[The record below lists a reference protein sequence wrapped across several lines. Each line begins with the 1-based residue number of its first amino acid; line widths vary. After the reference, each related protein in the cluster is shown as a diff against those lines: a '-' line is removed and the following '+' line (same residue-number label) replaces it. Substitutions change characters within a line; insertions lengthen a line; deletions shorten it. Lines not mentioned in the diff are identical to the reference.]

1 MEHEDEGGGGAGG
14 FEVVLGLD
22 HGRDADG
29 ASTEDLGDLGDDAG
43 AVVDG
48 EAEVVAGDGVFD
60 GLRLSVEAVGDEA
73 AVAGAVD
80 EDGSGFTEVADDG
93 TASGVLTGAA
103 TVEEG
108 FADGVAID
116 ENGIEGAG
124 NGGEDVG
131 EGDEGGLGADFDAA
145 IGVGANDGEEFD
157 GVAEAFGEGEIG
169 EGDFLDAFDM
179 NEVLGNPEAVG
190 EGGEDDGFVG
200 GVPTGDVE
208 GGIGFGEAF
217 VLGFLEGIL
226 VAEAGLGHAG
236 EDVVAGAVD
245 DAVDGDD
252 VIADEAFL
260 EDLNDGDATGD
271 GGFEVDG
278 HAAFLGEGEE
288 FLAAFGEQGFVAG
301 DDDFFGAES
310 GADEFVSLG
319 GATDEFND
327 DLDVGIGDEVAPVG
341 GEAFGGD
348 VDVAGAGEIAD
359 SDFFDLDISP
369 GALGDEGAVAVEVF
383 VDARSDV
390 AETGETD
397 LDDTR
402 GGGEGHE

>member
-1 MEHEDEGGGGAGG
+1 M
-14 FEVVLGLD
+14 
-22 HGRDADG
+22 
-29 ASTEDLGDLGDDAG
+29 
-43 AVVDG
+43 
-48 EAEVVAGDGVFD
+48 
-60 GLRLSVEAVGDEA
+60 
-73 AVAGAVD
+73 
-80 EDGSGFTEVADDG
+80 
-93 TASGVLTGAA
+93 
-103 TVEEG
+103 
-108 FADGVAID
+108 
-116 ENGIEGAG
+116 
-124 NGGEDVG
+124 
-131 EGDEGGLGADFDAA
+131 
-145 IGVGANDGEEFD
+145 
-157 GVAEAFGEGEIG
+157 
-169 EGDFLDAFDM
+169 DAFDM

-190 EGGEDDGFVG
+190 EGGEDDGLVG
-200 GVPTGDVE
+200 GIPTGNVE
-208 GGIGFGEAF
+208 GRIGFGEAF

-260 EDLNDGDATGD
+260 EDLNDGDAPGD
-271 GGFEVDG
+271 SGFEVDG

-341 GEAFGGD
+341 GEEVGGD

-383 VDARSDV
+383 VDSSSDV

>member
-1 MEHEDEGGGGAGG
+1 
-14 FEVVLGLD
+14 
-22 HGRDADG
+22 
-29 ASTEDLGDLGDDAG
+29 
-43 AVVDG
+43 
-48 EAEVVAGDGVFD
+48 
-60 GLRLSVEAVGDEA
+60 
-73 AVAGAVD
+73 
-80 EDGSGFTEVADDG
+80 
-93 TASGVLTGAA
+93 
-103 TVEEG
+103 
-108 FADGVAID
+108 
-116 ENGIEGAG
+116 
-124 NGGEDVG
+124 
-131 EGDEGGLGADFDAA
+131 
-145 IGVGANDGEEFD
+145 
-157 GVAEAFGEGEIG
+157 
-169 EGDFLDAFDM
+169 M

-190 EGGEDDGFVG
+190 EGGEDDGLVG
-200 GVPTGDVE
+200 GIPTGNVE
-208 GGIGFGEAF
+208 GRIGFGEAF

-260 EDLNDGDATGD
+260 EDLNDGDAPGD
-271 GGFEVDG
+271 SGFEVDG

-288 FLAAFGEQGFVAG
+288 FLAALGEEGFVAG

-310 GADEFVSLG
+310 GADEFVGLRGS
-319 GATDEFND
+319 ADEFDD
-327 DLDVGIGDEVAPVG
+327 DLDVGICDEVAPVG
-341 GEAFGGD
+341 GEEVGGD

-397 LDDTR
+397 LDNTR
-402 GGGEGHE
+402 GGGERHG